1 MGNVIRKGQWI
12 DNLHFYADYRNV
24 KDYNMQIIGIETGF
38 QFEQMIINMFRRA
51 GLTVYDTPT
60 SNDYG
65 ADLII
70 EYNGYRIAG
79 QCKYYNKP
87 VGVKAVQ
94 EIMGALAYYECDV
107 GMVITND
114 IFTQQAIN
122 LANSNNILLFDETAL
137 EQCSGDGSLFFPAFD
152 EFLGVV
158 QSSNRTPVQEE
169 WTINDLVIRYGVSQQ
184 TIMKNY
190 MAYGLPFYKIG
201 REYRFSP
208 KDVYWWEVDKHYVFY
223 GRKQKI
229 TLPGYENYRVSMNKR
244 IRQAKQNGDR
254 ETVKKLKRQ
263 MRSHKVSRLS
273 DKTKRTII
281 YILCFAPIVILL
293 LYTYYIA
300 LRAAHGGTL

>member
-1 MGNVIRKGQWI
+1 
-12 DNLHFYADYRNV
+12 
-24 KDYNMQIIGIETGF
+24 MQIIGIETGL
-38 QFEQMIINMFRRA
+38 QFEQMIINMFRGA
-51 GLTVYDTPT
+51 GLTVYDTPA

-94 EIMGALAYYECDV
+94 EVMGALAYYECDA

-114 IFTQQAIN
+114 IYTQQAIN

-137 EQCSGDGSLFFPAFD
+137 EQCAGDGASFIPAFD
-152 EFLGVV
+152 EFFGETV
-158 QSSNRTPVQEE
+158 QSGNRAPVQAEEE
-169 WTINDLVIRYGVSQQ
+169 WTLKDLMIRYGVSQQ

-223 GRKQKI
+223 GRNQKI
-229 TLPGYENYRVSMNKR
+229 TLPGYENYRVKMNKR
-244 IRQAKQNGDR
+244 IRQAKQNGDH
-254 ETVKKLKRQ
+254 EAVKRLKRQ

-273 DKTKRTII
+273 DTVKQRI
-281 YILCFAPIVILL
+281 PIVICIAAIFLL
-293 LYTYYIA
+293 LGYMFFGKSLG
-300 LRAAHGGTL
+300 LR